1 MFGKVL
7 VRVLNFECVLNF
19 DAECTKNV
27 TFKAPVLAL
36 NCFRC
41 QRAASNAFQSLKVAE
56 AAA

>member
-1 MFGKVL
+1 MFSKVL

-19 DAECTKNV
+19 DGEGTKNV

-41 QRAASNAFQSLKVAE
+41 QRAASTAFQS
-56 AAA
+56 